1 MAKTISDG
9 DLVKYG
15 WKMALEKLGFF
26 IGAFLLTLLSFIAV
40 GIVMLILIAIVG
52 DDYALPVVVIGY
64 IAFIA
69 LGLVINI
76 GWLRISLG
84 IVDKKKT
91 DFAMLFNGW
100 DAFWRFLGASLL
112 YGLIVMVGYF
122 LFIIPGVILGLKYMW
137 MPWLVVDKKMG
148 VLEAMQKSDDM
159 TMGLKWDLLGFY
171 IITQIIAF
179 LGMMAFFVG
188 SFVTYP
194 TVLLATAKLY
204 RSHSK

>member
-26 IGAFLLTLLSFIAV
+26 IGAFLLTMLSFLAV
-40 GIVMLILIAIVG
+40 GIVMFILIAIVG
-52 DDYALPVVVIGY
+52 DDYALPIVIISYVG
-64 IAFIA
+64 FLV
-69 LGLVINI
+69 LGILINI
-76 GWLRISLG
+76 GWLRISLN

-91 DFAMLFNGW
+91 DFMMLFDGW
-100 DAFWRFLGASLL
+100 DAFWRFFGASLL
-112 YGLIVMVGYF
+112 YGLIVMVGYVF
-122 LFIIPGVILGLKYMW
+122 FIIPGVILGLKYMW

-148 VLEAMQKSDDM
+148 VLDAMQKSDDM

-171 IITQIIAF
+171 IITQIISMLGF
-179 LGMMAFFVG
+179 LAFFVG
-188 SFVTYP
+188 TFVTYP
-194 TVLLATAKLY
+194 AVLLSTAKLY